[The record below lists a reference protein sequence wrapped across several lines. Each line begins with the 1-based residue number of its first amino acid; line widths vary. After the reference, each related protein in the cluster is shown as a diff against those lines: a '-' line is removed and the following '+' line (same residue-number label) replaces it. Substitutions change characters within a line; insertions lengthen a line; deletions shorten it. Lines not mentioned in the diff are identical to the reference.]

1 MNMKTY
7 RSAKLSGIGL
17 QFFAAPAASDRLTQI
32 EARLAAIPAELDA
45 EGADLEAL
53 KTEVT
58 NLKAE
63 RKAIL
68 DAAEQR
74 KKILQEIA
82 GGAGTVTRSFAQ
94 PQEERTYAVDTPEY
108 RSLWLRHLQGVQLSD
123 AEQRA
128 YTSANGAIAT
138 MTANAVMDVVRDHAP
153 LLARMTVIYSATNLT
168 YYVEGTNKDA
178 EDHTENAAITA
189 AADTL
194 TKIQLVPTEIVKLI
208 QISESARLMSVDAFE
223 SWLARTLGEAIA
235 RKINSKIITAMLG
248 AAASAGTSIDAA
260 TVQALLGTVKGSGV
274 AMVCNRKTLYTKLLP
289 LQDNSKSSIVRFDG
303 GSATVYGVDVLVDDN
318 VADDTVGAGDLSKLI
333 AAMAENV
340 TVRNG
345 FDIDSNST
353 KYLGVAVFDVKVG
366 LSSAFAKIAPG
377 G

>member
-1 MNMKTY
+1 
-7 RSAKLSGIGL
+7 
-17 QFFAAPAASDRLTQI
+17 
-32 EARLAAIPAELDA
+32 
-45 EGADLEAL
+45 
-53 KTEVT
+53 
-58 NLKAE
+58 
-63 RKAIL
+63 
-68 DAAEQR
+68 
-74 KKILQEIA
+74 
-82 GGAGTVTRSFAQ
+82 
-94 PQEERTYAVDTPEY
+94 
-108 RSLWLRHLQGVQLSD
+108 
-123 AEQRA
+123 
-128 YTSANGAIAT
+128 
-138 MTANAVMDVVRDHAP
+138 
-153 LLARMTVIYSATNLT
+153 
-168 YYVEGTNKDA
+168 
-178 EDHTENAAITA
+178 
-189 AADTL
+189 
-194 TKIQLVPTEIVKLI
+194 
-208 QISESARLMSVDAFE
+208 MSVNAFE

-260 TVQALLGTVKGSGV
+260 TVQTLLGTVKGSGV